1 MDYRVFLKYVRIR
14 NFRSILDETIF
25 LDQYNIFVGRN
36 DCGKSNVL
44 KALNLFFN
52 GETDFGRKFNFTT
65 DYCQKG
71 KTGKGKAQEIIIEL
85 SFQLPSQVVDKGI
98 KTWKKVWRSKGLH
111 TDNLNDIFGSYSKGP
126 TFLSRIVFEY
136 VPAVKSTSYFKDLL
150 LNMYNAM
157 TNSANASLAKV
168 NEQYSNTLKLLTQEL
183 SINIKNKIGL
193 DSSIRMPDDLGIL
206 FRDMQISTDDK
217 YVTNINLD
225 NRGDG
230 IKARHIPAMLLF
242 ISQKIKESRE
252 KNAVGYTIIWG
263 YEEPENGVEFAAC
276 ENLSEELYLYSN
288 ECQILLTTHSPAIYS
303 SKDNDYAKCYYA
315 YKDKNGLSKYE
326 SDYSVA
332 EINNNIGLMPLIAPY
347 IKKISEELKIKQ
359 DENNE
364 LLKTIETIRQDL
376 EEETGKVFVYT
387 EGETDAILIKKAIN
401 KLGINNL
408 NIIINAV
415 NCSANKKGNEELCR
429 LLETLSANPVNN
441 NIVIGIFDRDVNQ
454 RVKNAE
460 GSECELKEMEYA
472 RIGKNIYAFI
482 LPIPHNRVQEDQIS
496 IEHFFTDAE
505 IKTINENGQR
515 LFIGNEFNKAGN
527 HKTDNFNY
535 RNIANLYDTIKIIQH
550 ETNKYVTDKN
560 GEGDFSLSKMR
571 FAQAVSD
578 ERQGFAKFDFSEF
591 NKIFNVIKK
600 IILDAK
606 N

>member
-1 MDYRVFLKYVRIR
+1 M
-14 NFRSILDETIF
+14 
-25 LDQYNIFVGRN
+25 
-36 DCGKSNVL
+36 
-44 KALNLFFN
+44 
-52 GETDFGRKFNFTT
+52 
-65 DYCQKG
+65 
-71 KTGKGKAQEIIIEL
+71 
-85 SFQLPSQVVDKGI
+85 
-98 KTWKKVWRSKGLH
+98 
-111 TDNLNDIFGSYSKGP
+111 
-126 TFLSRIVFEY
+126 
-136 VPAVKSTSYFKDLL
+136 
-150 LNMYNAM
+150 
-157 TNSANASLAKV
+157 
-168 NEQYSNTLKLLTQEL
+168 
-183 SINIKNKIGL
+183 
-193 DSSIRMPDDLGIL
+193 
-206 FRDMQISTDDK
+206 
-217 YVTNINLD
+217 
-225 NRGDG
+225 
-230 IKARHIPAMLLF
+230 
-242 ISQKIKESRE
+242 
-252 KNAVGYTIIWG
+252 
-263 YEEPENGVEFAAC
+263 
-276 ENLSEELYLYSN
+276 
-288 ECQILLTTHSPAIYS
+288 
-303 SKDNDYAKCYYA
+303 
-315 YKDKNGLSKYE
+315 
-326 SDYSVA
+326 
-332 EINNNIGLMPLIAPY
+332 
-347 IKKISEELKIKQ
+347 
-359 DENNE
+359 
-364 LLKTIETIRQDL
+364 
-376 EEETGKVFVYT
+376 
-387 EGETDAILIKKAIN
+387 
-401 KLGINNL
+401 
-408 NIIINAV
+408 